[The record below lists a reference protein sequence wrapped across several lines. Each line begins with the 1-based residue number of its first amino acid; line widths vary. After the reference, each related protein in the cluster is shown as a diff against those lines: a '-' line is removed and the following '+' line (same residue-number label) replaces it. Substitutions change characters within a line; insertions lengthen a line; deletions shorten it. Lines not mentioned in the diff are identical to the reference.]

1 MEETAPEAIAG
12 EAEQGQSA
20 KAKGDKAAPMPI
32 LQKRNAGA
40 DLRVPQKQT
49 TTQYSRAD
57 KNT

>member
-1 MEETAPEAIAG
+1 MRFNAFLHSV
-12 EAEQGQSA
+12 EQGQSA

-49 TTQYSRAD
+49 ATQYSRAD
-57 KNT
+57 KNTE